1 MVKTALIEQSFFGIL
16 QRPIT
21 FLILLAKN
29 SLFYE
34 SLLNIGCD
42 SRHTINNLIL
52 VLVFGKNT
60 KKNFFSRHPVLI
72 LNYFFY
78 TKKPVG

>member
-60 KKNFFSRHPVLI
+60 KKNFFSDNLYIKGPLFVL
-72 LNYFFY
+72 
-78 TKKPVG
+78 

>member
-16 QRPIT
+16 QSLVT
-21 FLILLAKN
+21 FLILMAKKF
-29 SLFYE
+29 FYE

-42 SRHTINNLIL
+42 SSHTINNLIL